1 MTLLDRVGTAPTVRR
16 GLAMV
21 KLANGQWRVT
31 RATGE
36 VLGYI
41 EAVVEG
47 RELKFSSR
55 RLIPN
60 QRGSLPLGDFWRMD
74 DAIDC
79 FRL

>member
-1 MTLLDRVGTAPTVRR
+1 MTILDFVGTAPSVRP
-16 GLAMV
+16 GISLV
-21 KLANGQWRVT
+21 ELANSQWRVT

-41 EAVVEG
+41 EAIDEG
-47 RELKFSSR
+47 RDRKFSSR
-55 RLIPN
+55 RVFAN
-60 QRGSLPLGDFWRMD
+60 QRGSLSLGEFWRMD

>member
-1 MTLLDRVGTAPTVRR
+1 MTILDFVGTAPTVRP
-16 GLAMV
+16 GISLV
-21 KLANGQWRVT
+21 ELANGQWRVT

-41 EAVVEG
+41 ESVDEG
-47 RELKFSSR
+47 RDRKFSSR
-55 RLIPN
+55 RLVSN
-60 QRGSLPLGDFWRMD
+60 QRASLPLGDFWQMD

>member
-1 MTLLDRVGTAPTVRR
+1 MTILDFVGTAPAVRP
-16 GLAMV
+16 GIALVA
-21 KLANGQWRVT
+21 LANGQWRVT

-41 EAVVEG
+41 EAIHEG
-47 RELKFSSR
+47 RVQKCSSR
-55 RLIPN
+55 RLVSN
-60 QRGSLPLGDFWRMD
+60 QRSSLPLGEFWQMD